1 MVLPAGIARSTP
13 ADSCVICGQPAGEER
28 NVLVNGTMY
37 HGRCLAKLVASVE
50 TRVERVGQL
59 ESKKCSIQEEI
70 SKSRSLL
77 SRLLLFFGAGNPP
90 RADANQELRR
100 VDAAISAIRARLER
114 LSLVLGRV
122 YDYWPTYPPDWEE
135 RRQAKLSEQPFCE
148 VCGRS
153 MSLNVHH
160 QLRIGSGGNHT
171 EANLVVLCR
180 ACHEDR
186 HGGRPFRYSGEAEES
201 HFSRRLA
208 LIRDAI
214 QKTQCV
220 HFSYSKYYGEKS
232 VRTIRP
238 TRLELVG
245 RSQSLCVHGWC
256 YLRNAERVFAIKRMR
271 RVRAVDA
278 PE

>member
-1 MVLPAGIARSTP
+1 MALPAEIARSTP
-13 ADSCVICGQPAGEER
+13 ADSCVICGRPALEDR

-37 HGRCLAKLVASVE
+37 HGRCLARLVASVE

-70 SKSRSLL
+70 SKSRSLVPK
-77 SRLLLFFGAGNPP
+77 LLLFFGAGNPP

-135 RRQAKLSEQPFCE
+135 RRQAKRSEQPFCE
-148 VCGRS
+148 ACGRS
-153 MSLNVHH
+153 MSLHVHH
-160 QLRIGSGGNHT
+160 RVRVGNGGNHSRS
-171 EANLVVLCR
+171 NLAMLCES
-180 ACHEDR
+180 CHQDR
-186 HGGRPFRYSGEAEES
+186 HGGKPFLYGGEAAES
-201 HFSRRLA
+201 HFSGRLA

-214 QKTQCV
+214 QKRQCV
-220 HFSYSKYYGEKS
+220 HFSYTKYCGEKS

-238 TRLELVG
+238 TCLELVG